1 MYLSTT
7 LSRPAFF
14 RIAALAITLFSA
26 ATLASA
32 GTPADT
38 PVADAPL
45 AAAPVQLVETSKM
58 DGMATQPV
66 SCGGTESEDTLFTS
80 VDVDPSD
87 FTPAGQTARPPR
99 RGYCRCS
106 CSFTPDCSTNAD
118 CGGSLCLKGPT
129 CC

>member
-7 LSRPAFF
+7 LSRLAIV
-14 RIAALAITLFSA
+14 RAAALALTLFA
-26 ATLASA
+26 ATTLASA
-32 GTPADT
+32 GTPAVA
-38 PVADAPL
+38 PVAGVPL
-45 AAAPVQLVETSKM
+45 AVAPAQLVETPKM
-58 DGMATQPV
+58 DEAALQPT
-66 SCGGTESEDTLFTS
+66 SCGGVESADALFTP
-80 VDVDPSD
+80 VDVHPSD
-87 FTPAGQTARPPR
+87 LASAGQSPRPR

>member
-7 LSRPAFF
+7 LSRPAIV
-14 RIAALAITLFSA
+14 RAAALALTLSSA
-26 ATLASA
+26 TILASA

-38 PVADAPL
+38 SVADVPL
-45 AAAPVQLVETSKM
+45 AAASVQLVETPNM
-58 DGMATQPV
+58 DDAALQPA
-66 SCGGTESEDTLFTS
+66 SCVGAESEDALFTP

-87 FTPAGQTARPPR
+87 LAPASQTSRPR

>member
-1 MYLSTT
+1 MFLSTT
-7 LSRPAFF
+7 V
-14 RIAALAITLFSA
+14 ALTLFSA
-26 ATLASA
+26 AALASA

-38 PVADAPL
+38 PPADVPL
-45 AAAPVQLVETSKM
+45 SAAPVQFVDTPEM
-58 DGMATQPV
+58 DGAAIQPT
-66 SCGGTESEDTLFTS
+66 SCAGAESEDALFTP
-80 VDVDPSD
+80 VDVESSD
-87 FTPAGQTARPPR
+87 FTLASQSAKPR

>member
-1 MYLSTT
+1 MSRLMT
-7 LSRPAFF
+7 LSHPAFV
-14 RIAALAITLFSA
+14 RVAALPLTLLFA

-32 GTPADT
+32 GTAADARIADT
-38 PVADAPL
+38 PL
-45 AAAPVQLVETSKM
+45 AVAPVQLVETPEM
-58 DGMATQPV
+58 DGAPVQPA
-66 SCGGTESEDTLFTS
+66 SCGAAESEDALFTP
-80 VDVDPSD
+80 VDIDPTD
-87 FTPAGQTARPPR
+87 ATPASRPARPP

>member
-7 LSRPAFF
+7 LFRPAFV
-14 RIAALAITLFSA
+14 RAAALALTLCSA
-26 ATLASA
+26 TTLASA
-32 GTPADT
+32 GTPVVT
-38 PVADAPL
+38 PVDDSAL
-45 AAAPVQLVETSKM
+45 AAALMQLVEIPKM
-58 DGMATQPV
+58 DGAARQPT
-66 SCGGTESEDTLFTS
+66 SCRGAESENALFTP

-87 FTPAGQTARPPR
+87 VASASQSPRPR